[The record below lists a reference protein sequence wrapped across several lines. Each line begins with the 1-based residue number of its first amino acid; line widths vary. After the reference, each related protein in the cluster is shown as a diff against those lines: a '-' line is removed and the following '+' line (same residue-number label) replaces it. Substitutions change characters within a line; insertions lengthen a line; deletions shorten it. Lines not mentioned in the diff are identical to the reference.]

1 MSAGANKPVLLV
13 GGTGAVGA
21 RAARALRRLQPELPI
36 AIGARDQTRA
46 AELADE
52 IGGASPVTIDL
63 DREDL
68 GLPPAL
74 SVSGV
79 AVLLKDQSLRSL
91 KFAQARGVPYVS
103 FSDWVFDIGP
113 EVALHIHRPA
123 RAPILLL
130 GHVLGGTVSVAA
142 VHFAREFRRVR
153 SIEVGAV
160 VDEDDVGGP
169 AAAVDMDRLSSAVPR
184 SLVRERGRWRWL
196 AADEAT
202 RAFRAADGSIR
213 QGRAL
218 PVLDVVSLA
227 AATDASSVRVDL
239 AVRPLA
245 SRPAES
251 GPSVEVVIDIE
262 GERHDGAMGRARHQ
276 IVDDDVH
283 SRLSAIGL
291 ALAVER
297 VLGLAGGA
305 PVAPGLYHP
314 EGLLDPDYV
323 LGRLVDFGARVQRV

>member
-1 MSAGANKPVLLV
+1 MSAAANSPVLLL

-36 AIGARDQTRA
+36 AIGARDQLRA
-46 AELADE
+46 QALADE
-52 IGGASPVTIDL
+52 IGGASAVKIDL

-68 GLPPAL
+68 GLPPTM

-79 AVLLKDQSLRSL
+79 AVLLKDQSLRSMKL
-91 KFAQARGVPYVS
+91 AQASEVPYAS

-142 VHFAREFRRVR
+142 LHFAREFQRVR
-153 SIEVGAV
+153 SIEVGV
-160 VDEDDVGGP
+160 SVDEDDVGGP
-169 AAAVDMDRLSSAVPR
+169 AAAIDLDRLASAVPR
-184 SLVRERGRWRWL
+184 ALVREHGRWRWL
-196 AADEAT
+196 SADEAT
-202 RAFRAADGSIR
+202 RAFRAADGAIR

-218 PVLDVVSLA
+218 PALDVVSLA
-227 AATDASSVRVDL
+227 ATTGAASVRVDL
-239 AVRPLA
+239 AVRPVA
-245 SRPAES
+245 GRPAES

-262 GERHDGAMGRARHQ
+262 GEGRDGAIRTARHQ

-283 SRLSAIGL
+283 SRLSALGL

-297 VLGLAGGA
+297 VLGLTGGA
-305 PVAPGLYHP
+305 PVPPGLYHP
-314 EGLLDPDYV
+314 EGLLDPSYV
-323 LGRLVDFGARVQRV
+323 LERLVDFGARVRRL